1 MTSGCP
7 LWWLHALT
15 HRHIKRQKAASVWS
29 CGFNWGL
36 IQSVH
41 DKYNETIQPAIAD
54 KRTFFLVNWEQLKQ
68 AVNTEH
74 SYILSQFKLI
84 IVNQTIKPFF
94 THISRRDVAT
104 SAFPH
109 GGQIWK
115 FICNRWTFLRKNK
128 VYFSKCQLPLMC
140 THDSI

>member
-1 MTSGCP
+1 M
-7 LWWLHALT
+7 
-15 HRHIKRQKAASVWS
+15 
-29 CGFNWGL
+29 
-36 IQSVH
+36 H

-54 KRTFFLVNWEQLKQ
+54 KRTFFLVNWEQPKQ
-68 AVNTEH
+68 AVNAEH

-109 GGQIWK
+109 GGQI
-115 FICNRWTFLRKNK
+115 
-128 VYFSKCQLPLMC
+128 
-140 THDSI
+140 